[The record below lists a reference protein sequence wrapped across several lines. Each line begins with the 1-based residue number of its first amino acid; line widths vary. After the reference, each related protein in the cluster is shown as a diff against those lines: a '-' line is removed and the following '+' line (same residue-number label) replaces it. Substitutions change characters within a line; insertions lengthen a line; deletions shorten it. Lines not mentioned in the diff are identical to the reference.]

1 MKNLLFILGTRP
13 EAIKLAPVILEARK
27 NGIHCQVLSTGQHGE
42 HVEQMLSL
50 FGIEINVDLQILTYC
65 EKELEVIFTRIL
77 EDLSYSYGV
86 REFTTPDLCFVQGD
100 TTSALV
106 GALWAFYNKIPIAHI
121 EAGLR
126 SHYKYSPFPEEMH
139 RRVITQLADY
149 HFCPTGN
156 TGKQLFKE
164 SIFGEIHIVGN
175 TVIDALHLVLNSDYQ
190 FKTTALQEL
199 DFKNNAVIVMTLH
212 RRENWGIAEEIFRAI
227 DKFVK
232 DFEDIKIVLPVH
244 MNKVGEIA
252 KKVFSHNKNV
262 ILVDPLP
269 YDEFINLLAR
279 SIFIV
284 TDSGGIQEE
293 APSLRKPVLV
303 IRRETERTEG
313 IADGVS
319 SLIGINPA
327 TIRNKMKDLLFNEVA
342 YYNMVDANYG
352 KYGYGDSA
360 QKIIRLLKGGNH
372 YGDNL

>member
-1 MKNLLFILGTRP
+1 MKNFLFILGTRP
-13 EAIKLAPVILEARK
+13 EAIKLAPVIIEARSK
-27 NGIHCQVLSTGQHGE
+27 GIHCQIVSTGQHGE
-42 HVEQMLSL
+42 LVEQMLSL
-50 FGIEINVDLQILTYC
+50 FGIEINVDLQILQYC
-65 EKELEVIFTRIL
+65 ETDIDDIFTRII
-77 EDLSYSYGV
+77 EDLSYSYDI
-86 REFTTPDLCFVQGD
+86 REFTSPDLCIVQGD

-126 SHYKYSPFPEEMH
+126 SHNKFSPFPEEMH
-139 RRVITQLADY
+139 RRLIAQLADY
-149 HFCPTGN
+149 HFCPTEI
-156 TGKQLFKE
+156 TGQQLRRE
-164 SIFGEIHIVGN
+164 GICSNICVVGN
-175 TVIDALHLVLNSDYQ
+175 TVIDALHLVLNSYYQ

-212 RRENWGIAEEIFRAI
+212 RRENWEIAEEIFKAVG
-227 DKFVK
+227 KFVK
-232 DFEDIKIVLPVH
+232 DFEDVKIVLPVH
-244 MNKVGEIA
+244 MNKVGEVA
-252 KKVFSHNKNV
+252 KKVFSHNENV
-262 ILVDPLP
+262 LLVDPLP

-279 SIFIV
+279 SLFIV

-327 TIRNKMKDLLFNEVA
+327 TIRNKMKDLLFNEVM
-342 YYNMVDANYG
+342 YYNMVDANYH

-360 QKIIRLLKGGNH
+360 QRIIGVLKGVE
-372 YGDNL
+372 